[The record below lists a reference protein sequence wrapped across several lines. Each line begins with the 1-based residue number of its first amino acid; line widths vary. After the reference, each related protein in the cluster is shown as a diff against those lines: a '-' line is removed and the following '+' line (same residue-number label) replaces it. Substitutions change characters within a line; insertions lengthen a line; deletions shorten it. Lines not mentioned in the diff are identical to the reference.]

1 MDTDIIGRARAGDER
16 AFRELTEPHLRE
28 LHVHCYRML
37 GSVTDADDLLQETL
51 LAAWQGLAG
60 FEQRSSPR
68 TWLYR
73 IATRRCLNAIR
84 DRARR
89 IPAAPIAPFS
99 TPEPTY
105 RTEVTW
111 LQPYPEAL
119 LAEIADP
126 APGPATQLA
135 RGETMELAFITA
147 LQRLPPQQVAV
158 LLLRDVLGFSTAES
172 ADLLG
177 TTATAIKGA
186 LQRARAGMREREA
199 PRERADP
206 AAERRIAQQF
216 ATAYVAGDIE
226 TLLGLVSDRAWLSMP
241 PAPHCYYGR
250 EAIGGFW
257 RAGLAWRGGHR
268 LQLLPAGRANTDPVF
283 GSYLAEPGA
292 DLARLTG
299 MHVLSVSGDRLTAV
313 TSFHTPGLADHFGL
327 PRSSRIR
334 TSASPRG

>member
-1 MDTDIIGRARAGDER
+1 MDSDILARARAGDEH

-51 LAAWQGLAG
+51 LAAWQHLAG
-60 FEQRSSPR
+60 FEQRASVR

-73 IATRRCLNAIR
+73 IATRRCLNAVR

-89 IPAAPIAPFS
+89 IPTAPTAPFS
-99 TPEPTY
+99 TPKPSHHN
-105 RTEVTW
+105 EVTW
-111 LQPYPEAL
+111 LQPYPDVL
-119 LAEIADP
+119 LTEIPDT
-126 APGPATQLA
+126 APGPAAQQASTEA
-135 RGETMELAFITA
+135 IGLAFITA
-147 LQRLPPQQVAV
+147 LQQLPPQQVAV

-177 TTATAIKGA
+177 TTATAVKAA
-186 LQRARAGMREREA
+186 LQRARASMREREA
-199 PRERADP
+199 PRQRADP

-226 TLLGLVSDRAWLSMP
+226 TLLGLLGDRAWLSMP

-257 RAGLAWRGGHR
+257 RAGLNWRGGHR
-268 LQLLPAGRANTDPVF
+268 LQLLPAGRANTRPAF
-283 GSYLAEPGA
+283 GSYLAEPGS

-313 TSFHTPGLADHFGL
+313 TSFHTPHLADHFGL
-327 PRSSRIR
+327 PIR